1 MHAGVKAGV
10 HAGLHARMHAEMHGR
25 VKEEMHGEIHG
36 RMHAEMQTEMYA
48 RMTSTEIRGVGG
60 CKKPTPPYST
70 ALQSRSHAPPRARP
84 PPLPLPPPRSLRA
97 APRSSAPCRRP
108 PATAGLQLPEGSAA
122 AVGSAPAHCA
132 PQLQVWSCELPALAH
147 HVGAAEPSPA
157 LQAGGEETPRAAS
170 CPAKC
175 AIARPPAA
183 RRAAA
188 ASQENSSCMK
198 IERLQF
204 ASLLQN

>member
-48 RMTSTEIRGVGG
+48 RMTPTEIRGVGAA
-60 CKKPTPPYST
+60 KNQPPPT
-70 ALQSRSHAPPRARP
+70 ALRCSRAATRRPERDPRRSPP
-84 PPLPLPPPRSLRA
+84 PPPRSLRA

>member
-1 MHAGVKAGV
+1 MV
-10 HAGLHARMHAEMHGR
+10 
-25 VKEEMHGEIHG
+25 
-36 RMHAEMQTEMYA
+36 YA
-48 RMTSTEIRGVGG
+48 RMNPTKIWGVEEVQKNNPSLHHCAAGAEQRTA
-60 CKKPTPPYST
+60 PSATPA
-70 ALQSRSHAPPRARP
+70 AL
-84 PPLPLPPPRSLRA
+84 PPLRPPPRSLRA

-108 PATAGLQLPEGSAA
+108 PEAAGLQLPEGSAA

>member
-1 MHAGVKAGV
+1 
-10 HAGLHARMHAEMHGR
+10 
-25 VKEEMHGEIHG
+25 MHGEIHG
-36 RMHAEMQTEMYA
+36 RTHAEMQTEMYA
-48 RMTSTEIRGVGG
+48 RMTPTEIRGVGG
-60 CKKPTPPYST
+60 CKNPTPPT
-70 ALQSRSHAPPRARP
+70 ALRCSRAATRRPERDPRRSPP
-84 PPLPLPPPRSLRA
+84 PPPRSLRA

>member
-48 RMTSTEIRGVGG
+48 RMTPTEIRAVGG

-84 PPLPLPPPRSLRA
+84 PPLPPPTATAQSPRRAAQQRPLQAAAGDCGTTAPRGQCGGRRQRACALRPPAPSLELRA
-97 APRSSAPCRRP
+97 ASPGPSCRCSRAFPSTASRGGGNPPRCKLPCKVCNCTAPRCKESCCSES
-108 PATAGLQLPEGSAA
+108 GKLQLHED
-122 AVGSAPAHCA
+122 
-132 PQLQVWSCELPALAH
+132 
-147 HVGAAEPSPA
+147 
-157 LQAGGEETPRAAS
+157 
-170 CPAKC
+170 
-175 AIARPPAA
+175 
-183 RRAAA
+183 
-188 ASQENSSCMK
+188 
-198 IERLQF
+198 
-204 ASLLQN
+204 